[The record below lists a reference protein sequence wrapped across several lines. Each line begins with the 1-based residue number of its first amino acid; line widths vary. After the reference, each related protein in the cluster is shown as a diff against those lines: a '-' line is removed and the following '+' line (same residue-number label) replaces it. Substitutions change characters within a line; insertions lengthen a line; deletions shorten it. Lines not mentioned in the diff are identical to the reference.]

1 MTKALGRII
10 AALGLLVALALV
22 WREDPRTVFAL
33 FRAAGPG
40 LVIAALAHILPMLG
54 NARGWQ
60 ILVPGAR
67 HPGLRF
73 MLRMVWIR
81 ESVNSMLPVARIGGE
96 VVTFRLMT
104 RAGLRSSAAAASLVV
119 DMQLTLISQLI
130 FTLVGIAFLL
140 AQATPIER
148 ELGLKLLLGLA
159 VLAPVLLVFA
169 LIQHVRLFERLGRLL
184 SRLSSRLTSGQI
196 SALAGPSVRIDQS
209 ISLIWRKRGVVL
221 RYLFLWQTLQCL
233 AVSFEI
239 WLALYFL
246 GARIGFAEAVVL
258 ESLIQALSSAA
269 FFVPGALGVQEG
281 GFVLIGGALGLD
293 PSMCL
298 ALAAARRLRDLIV
311 FVPGLLAWQF
321 AVGRKDTRSSVNGS
335 AT

>member
-1 MTKALGRII
+1 MTKALGRVIT
-10 AALGLLVALALV
+10 ALGLLVALALV
-22 WREDPRTVFAL
+22 WREDPRAVFAL
-33 FRAAGPG
+33 LRTAGPG
-40 LVIAALAHILPMLG
+40 LLVAALAHILPMLA
-54 NARGWQ
+54 NARGWE

-104 RAGLRSSAAAASLVV
+104 GAGLRSSAAAASLVV

-148 ELGLKLLLGLA
+148 ELGLKLLSGLA

-169 LIQHVRLFERLGRLL
+169 LIQHVRLFERLGRLFT
-184 SRLSSRLTSGQI
+184 RLTSGQI
-196 SALAGPSVRIDQS
+196 SALAGPSLRIDQS
-209 ISLIWRKRGVVL
+209 ISLIWRKRNVVL

-269 FFVPGALGVQEG
+269 FFVPGALGIQEG

-298 ALAAARRLRDLIV
+298 ALAGARRLRDLIV
-311 FVPGLLAWQF
+311 FVPGLLAWQL
-321 AVGRKDTRSSVNGS
+321 AAGHKDKRLTIKRS

>member
-1 MTKALGRII
+1 MTKALGRVI

-33 FRAAGPG
+33 LRTAGPG
-40 LVIAALAHILPMLG
+40 LVIAAIAHILPMLA
-54 NARGWQ
+54 NARGWE

-67 HPGLRF
+67 HPDLRF

-96 VVTFRLMT
+96 VVTFRLMI

-140 AQATPIER
+140 AQATPVER
-148 ELGLKLLLGLA
+148 ELGVKLLLGLA

-169 LIQHVRLFERLGRLL
+169 LIQHVRLFERLGRLF
-184 SRLSSRLTSGQI
+184 SRLTNGQI
-196 SALAGPSVRIDQS
+196 SALAGPSLRIDQS
-209 ISLIWRKRGVVL
+209 ISLIWRRRGVVL
-221 RYLFLWQTLQCL
+221 RYLFFWQTLQSL

-298 ALAAARRLRDLIV
+298 ALAGARRLRDLII

-321 AVGRKDTRSSVNGS
+321 AVRRKDTRSNVNGS
-335 AT
+335 TT